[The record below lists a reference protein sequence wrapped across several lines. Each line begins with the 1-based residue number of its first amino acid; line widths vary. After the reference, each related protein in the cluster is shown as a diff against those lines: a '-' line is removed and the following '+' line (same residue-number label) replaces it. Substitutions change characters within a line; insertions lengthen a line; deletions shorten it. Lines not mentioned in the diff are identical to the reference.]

1 MTSLRIVLI
10 DVERVLTLALVAL
23 AIIAVPGPSVL
34 FVVSRGVTLGRRAA
48 LATVAGN
55 EVGLIVQVTAVAI
68 GLGAI
73 VERSIIVYTVLKLA
87 GAAYLIYLGL
97 QAIRHRKALAV
108 AFDST
113 AAPLRTRRIFVDGFV
128 VGVSN
133 PKSVLLFAA
142 ILPQFA
148 DPAAGRLPLQLFLL
162 GMICVFIALVSDS
175 MWALLAGIAR
185 GWLGRSPRR
194 LAAVG
199 GGSGAVMVGLG
210 LQVAFT
216 GRRD

>member
-1 MTSLRIVLI
+1 VLI
-10 DVERVLTLALVAL
+10 DIERVLTLSLVAL

-34 FVVSRGVTLGRRAA
+34 FVVTRGMALGRRAA

-55 EVGLIVQVTAVAI
+55 EVGLIVQVTAVSV
-68 GLGAI
+68 GLGTI
-73 VERSIIVYTVLKLA
+73 VERSVVVYTVLKLA
-87 GAAYLIYLGL
+87 GAAYLIYLGV
-97 QAIRHRKALAV
+97 QAFRHRMALL
-108 AFDST
+108 
-113 AAPLRTRRIFVDGFV
+113 AALGRTMGPVPTRRIFIDGFV

-133 PKSVLLFAA
+133 PKSILLFAA

-148 DPAAGRLPLQLFLL
+148 DPAAGNLSLQLFLL
-162 GMICVFIALVSDS
+162 GMICVLIALISDS
-175 MWALLAGIAR
+175 TWALLAGIAR
-185 GWLGRSPRR
+185 GWLARSPRR
-194 LAAVG
+194 LAAIG